1 MIASRRIEPAN
12 ARAVNTACPPRRSFV
27 ASDARHRGQACR
39 TEYDD
44 KIACG
49 AALPTP
55 AILAGVD
62 NTGPALVSDRCRT
75 TEIR

>member
-1 MIASRRIEPAN
+1 MIASRRLEHAE
-12 ARAVNTACPPRRSFV
+12 AAAVNTACPPRRSFV
-27 ASDARHRGQACR
+27 ASDARRRGQACS

-49 AALPTP
+49 DVLPTP
-55 AILAGVD
+55 ALPAGVD
-62 NTGPALVSDRCRT
+62 NTFPAPVSDRCRT

>member
-12 ARAVNTACPPRRSFV
+12 ARAVNTARPPRRSFV
-27 ASDARHRGQACR
+27 ASDARHRGQACS

-49 AALPTP
+49 AVLPTP
-55 AILAGVD
+55 ALRAGVD
-62 NTGPALVSDRCRT
+62 NTVNVPVSD
-75 TEIR
+75 